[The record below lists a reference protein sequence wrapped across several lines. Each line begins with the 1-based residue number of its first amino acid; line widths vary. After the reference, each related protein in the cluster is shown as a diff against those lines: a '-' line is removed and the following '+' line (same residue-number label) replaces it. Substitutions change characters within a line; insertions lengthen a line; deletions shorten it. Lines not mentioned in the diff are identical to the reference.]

1 MASKKVFL
9 IGIGG
14 TGMRCLEAF
23 VHTCAIGMYDNT
35 EVHMLALDT
44 DKGNGNFNRLR
55 ELQHDYCLLNGD
67 KEGGRQDTFFSA
79 RLKFYEFCPAY
90 SGETFAKQTGYGNNT
105 IDGAKPVSDELIDL
119 FMDKAVLNMNLEHG
133 YRAQT
138 QMGSVLMYYAI
149 QKAAYEIKAAEEA
162 RKGTRHQDF
171 KNFMQVLAS
180 GDRNPVFVFGSV
192 FGGTGASSI
201 PIIAQALDKAAD
213 TLGHNSVTAN
223 NYFGTIILTNYF
235 HFKMPNVRAGE
246 VVAKSDNFAINS
258 QAALMFYN
266 EDNTVKNFYK
276 RMYLLGRDS
285 ASLRNVSDESS
296 DGDTGGPNQ
305 RNPADFIEFMAAMA
319 AYDFVKECRK
329 EHPFPEADKRF
340 FCIGHNYGDG
350 LLDFPLFAQDA
361 AETLKKKLGVTLAA
375 SILSMSPD
383 TDNLGVLYDFFVNVS
398 QKNTRGGVMTDIDV
412 DGTEMRALKH
422 YLGMFGFSV
431 DKSGVLVRGWLPQMY
446 AARPLLFAPGLFE
459 KKTFKEM
466 KSFKL
471 NSDVFPGDNRPSFQV
486 ALLGGTHVDR
496 VLNKVK
502 KTFSET
508 KINLS
513 GNIYDLL
520 ERSYATL
527 MKLYFNEG

>member
-44 DKGNGNFNRLR
+44 DKGNGNFGRLR
-55 ELQHDYCLLNGD
+55 ELQNDYCLLNGD

-79 RLKFYEFCPAY
+79 RLKFYQFCPAY

-149 QKAAYEIKAAEEA
+149 QKAAYEAK
-162 RKGTRHQDF
+162 RGTRHQDF
-171 KNFMQVLAS
+171 KNFMQELAS
-180 GDRNPVFVFGSV
+180 GSHNPVFVFGSV

-201 PIIAQALDKAAD
+201 PIIAQALDKAAE
-213 TLGHNSVTAN
+213 TLGHNSITAN
-223 NYFGTIILTNYF
+223 NYFGTILLTNYF
-235 HFKMPNVRAGE
+235 RFETPNVKPGE

-285 ASLRNVSDESS
+285 SSLRNVTE
-296 DGDTGGPNQ
+296 GNTNVDTGGEKQ
-305 RNPADFIEFMAAMA
+305 KNPADFIEFMAAMA
-319 AYDFVKECRK
+319 AYDFVKACGQND
-329 EHPFPEADKRF
+329 PFKQEDQKF
-340 FCIGHNYGDG
+340 FCIAHNYENG

-361 AETLKKKLGVTLAA
+361 ADTLKKKMGIALAA
-375 SILSMSPD
+375 SLLSLDPDSP
-383 TDNLGVLYDFFVNVS
+383 TQGVLYNFFVNVS
-398 QKNTRGGVMTDIDV
+398 QKDSRSGRMTDIDV
-412 DGTEMRALKH
+412 YGTEMKALKH
-422 YLGMFGFSV
+422 YFELFGFSV
-431 DKSGVLVRGWLPQMY
+431 DKDGNLVRGWLPQMY
-446 AARPLLFAPGLFE
+446 AARKLLFAPDLFSRA
-459 KKTFKEM
+459 TFKEL
-466 KSFKL
+466 KSFKMNTDL
-471 NSDVFPGDNRPSFQV
+471 YAGDGRPEFSVPGGLRSWASTYADRTLDV
-486 ALLGGTHVDR
+486 
-496 VLNKVK
+496 VK
-502 KTFSET
+502 KAFDGT
-508 KINLS
+508 KTDRS
-513 GNIYDLL
+513 SNIYDLL
-520 ERSYATL
+520 ERTYATL
-527 MKLYFNEG
+527 MKLYFNEE